1 MILEIMA
8 TDRKRTEERM
18 AKYKKELERLKKKG
32 EKRG

>member
-8 TDRKRTEERM
+8 TDKKRKEERM
-18 AKYKKELERLKKKG
+18 AKYRKELERLKKKG

>member
-8 TDRKRTEERM
+8 DTRKQTEKRM
-18 AKYKKELERLKKKG
+18 LQYQTLIRRLKKKG